1 MTTKPDS
8 LDRDKPGVWLSR
20 LNRPIS
26 SVWCVTSWVLA
37 TAIFVGAIRLLGGVT
52 SGDASD
58 STNTV
63 WAFAHGMASCA
74 YPPNNQ
80 FGLPYSAPLYSL
92 LSGALAGV
100 LRIGHRVAFPTS
112 AAFGPHCSHAVLA
125 MYYWSLKTGATLPTL
140 QLGYIGWVVLLF
152 GVVALLRSAGRG
164 RCGWEALTV
173 VLLALVPPVLM
184 SLHEYFH
191 PQDMVAMG
199 LILAGVACIRRGSW
213 AWAGVLLGLAFTGQ
227 QFTLLILAPLVMIIP
242 RPQLVKFVASVVG
255 AIVVIVAPI
264 ALFAPKGVL
273 DAAFTGSGTTGTSST
288 WLDLTRLSGS
298 SLFVVSRFLPIAA
311 AIVLAWWAY
320 DRLGSTLLESV
331 LLLSL
336 VATSLAFR
344 LIFEV
349 NLWGYYFMATAV
361 SILVMDVVRGR
372 LRWSYLLWLVLISI
386 AFHPVLGETSA
397 WSPLGTPWLPL
408 WIWQLA
414 LTLTGVYLAVS
425 PLVACVRENGH
436 GAVASNDAGLTESGR
451 V

>member
-1 MTTKPDS
+1 MTTMPDS
-8 LDRDKPGVWLSR
+8 AERDEHGTWLSL

-26 SVWCVTSWVLA
+26 WVWCVTSWVLA
-37 TAIFVGAIRLLGGVT
+37 TAIFVEAIRLLGGVT

-92 LSGALAGV
+92 LSGAIAGI
-100 LRIGHRVAFPTS
+100 LRIGHRVPFPNST
-112 AAFGPHCSHAVLA
+112 AFGPHCSHAVLA

-140 QLGYIGWVVLLF
+140 QLGYVGWVVLLF

-164 RCGWEALTV
+164 RCGWEPLTV

-199 LILAGVACIRRGSW
+199 LILGGVACVRRGSW
-213 AWAGVLLGLAFTGQ
+213 VWAGILLGLAFTGQ
-227 QFTLLILAPLVMIIP
+227 QFTLLVLAPLVMIVP
-242 RPQLVKFVASVVG
+242 RHQLVRFVTSVVG
-255 AIVVIVAPI
+255 AIVVVVAPI

-298 SLFVVSRFLPIAA
+298 SLFVASRFLPIAA
-311 AIVLAWWAY
+311 AMILAWWAY
-320 DRLGSTLLESV
+320 DRLGLGLLESV
-331 LLLSL
+331 PLLSL

-372 LRWSYLLWLVLISI
+372 LRWSYLSWLVLISV
-386 AFHPVLGETSA
+386 AFHPVLGEISA

-408 WIWQLA
+408 WVWQLV
-414 LTLTGVYLAVS
+414 LTFMGVFLAVS
-425 PLVACVRENGH
+425 PLAACVREITQSD
-436 GAVASNDAGLTESGR
+436 ATSSEAGLTKSGR